1 MKPNDTYQTIATP
14 VKGVFKEKGSKFI
27 SLAFPVKS
35 EDEIKEHL
43 NSLKKEY
50 HDARHHC
57 YAYCLGIDKAKYR
70 FNDDGEPSGT
80 AGRPIYGQIL
90 SRDLTDILVVVIR
103 YFGGIKLGVSGL
115 INAYKYASKDA
126 LDKAEITM
134 KKVTEEYVVQ
144 FSYSM
149 MNRVMKILKEENATI
164 TRQGFEKECIIH
176 FTIRKSSEKKIVSR
190 LKMISNVSVDLL
202 KEF

>member
-1 MKPNDTYQTIATP
+1 
-14 VKGVFKEKGSKFI
+14 
-27 SLAFPVKS
+27 LAFPVKS